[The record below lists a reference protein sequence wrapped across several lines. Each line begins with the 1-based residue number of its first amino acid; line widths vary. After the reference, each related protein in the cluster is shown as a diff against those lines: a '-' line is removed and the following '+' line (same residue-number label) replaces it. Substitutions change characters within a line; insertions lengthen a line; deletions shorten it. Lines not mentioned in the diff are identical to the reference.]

1 MKLDIIVPLY
11 NEEENLADFYNEVK
25 KALEN
30 IEYRIIFINDG
41 SSDNSLKVL
50 KDLYKFDK
58 KRVRVVS
65 FSRNFGKESAIYA
78 GLKNSNAEYTAIIDA
93 DLQQDPNYLLDM
105 LNKLDKN
112 NDVDSIC
119 MIQAQKKNRFFQK
132 LFYKF
137 INKISKTNF
146 VNGASDFRMFRKK
159 VVESILSLS
168 EKNRFSK
175 GIFSWVG
182 FNTLYLPYVVKERKK
197 GKSKWNFFKLLNY
210 AIDGFV
216 GFSTSPLKF
225 SVYLGLL
232 SSISSFIYLIVILI
246 KTLIKG
252 KDVPGYASIICLI
265 LFIGGCILLS
275 IGILGEYL
283 AKTYLEVK
291 NRPIYIESE
300 KIGFESDILYNQ

>member
-25 KALEN
+25 KDLEN

-41 SSDNSLKVL
+41 STDNSLKIL

-58 KRVRVVS
+58 KRIRVVS

-112 NDVDSIC
+112 NDIDSIC

-182 FNTLYLPYVVKERKK
+182 FNTCYLPYTPEERQS
-197 GKSKWNFFKLLNY
+197 GTSKWSARKLIKY
-210 AIDGFV
+210 ALDGILS
-216 GFSTSPLKF
+216 FSTKPLKISTF
-225 SVYLGLL
+225 LGIIL
-232 SSISSFIYLIVILI
+232 SFVSCIYLIVIIIQKLCF
-246 KTLIKG
+246 
-252 KDVPGYASIICLI
+252 SINIPEYPTI
-265 LFIGGCILLS
+265 VACILL
-275 IGILGEYL
+275 IGGIQLFCLGIIGEYISKL
-283 AKTYLEVK
+283 YVEIKR
-291 NRPIYIESE
+291 RPIYIVKEEIIKE
-300 KIGFESDILYNQ
+300 KENK

>member
-25 KALEN
+25 KTLEN
-30 IEYRIIFINDG
+30 FEYRIIFINDG

-112 NDVDSIC
+112 NDIDSIC

-232 SSISSFIYLIVILI
+232 SSFSAFIYLIVILI

-300 KIGFESDILYNQ
+300 RIGFETDIL

>member
-300 KIGFESDILYNQ
+300 RIGFETDIL

>member
-1 MKLDIIVPLY
+1 MKLDVIVPLY
-11 NEEENLADFYNEVK
+11 NEEENLKDFY
-25 KALEN
+25 KAVNKSLKD
-30 IEYRIIFINDG
+30 IDYRLVFINDG
-41 SSDNSLKVL
+41 SSDSSLKVL
-50 KDLYKFDK
+50 KKLYETDK
-58 KRVRVVS
+58 KRIRIVS

-78 GLKNSNAEYTAIIDA
+78 GLKNSNAEYAAIIDA
-93 DLQQDPNYLLDM
+93 DLQQDPDYLVEM
-105 LNKLDKN
+105 VKILDKSD
-112 NDVDSIC
+112 DVDSVC

-132 LFYKF
+132 LFYRF

-182 FNTLYLPYVVKERKK
+182 FNTLYLPYVVKKRKK

-232 SSISSFIYLIVILI
+232 SSASAFVYLIVILI

-252 KDVPGYASIICLI
+252 KDVPGYASTICLI

-300 KIGFESDILYNQ
+300 RIGFESDIL

>member
-25 KALEN
+25 KDLEN

-41 SSDNSLKVL
+41 STDNSLKIL

-58 KRVRVVS
+58 KRIRVVS

-112 NDVDSIC
+112 NDIDSIC

-182 FNTLYLPYVVKERKK
+182 FNTLYLPYVVKKRKK

-232 SSISSFIYLIVILI
+232 SSISAFIYLIVILI
-246 KTLIKG
+246 KTLVKG
-252 KDVPGYASIICLI
+252 IDVPGYASIICLI

-300 KIGFESDILYNQ
+300 RIGFESDIL

>member
-1 MKLDIIVPLY
+1 MKLDIVVPLY
-11 NEEENLADFYNEVK
+11 NEEDNLADFYNEVK
-25 KALEN
+25 KSLSD
-30 IEYRIIFINDG
+30 IEYRLIFVNDG

-93 DLQQDPNYLLDM
+93 DLQQDPNYLLEM
-105 LNKLDKN
+105 ISKLDEN
-112 NDVDSIC
+112 SDIDSIC

-132 LFYKF
+132 IFYKF

-146 VNGASDFRMFRKK
+146 VDGASDFRMFRKK

-182 FNTLYLPYVVKERKK
+182 FNTLYLPYVVKMRKK

-232 SSISSFIYLIVILI
+232 SSASAFVYLIVILI

-300 KIGFESDILYNQ
+300 RIGFESDIL

>member
-25 KALEN
+25 KTLSN

-105 LNKLDKN
+105 LNKLDKS
-112 NDVDSIC
+112 NDIDSIC

-232 SSISSFIYLIVILI
+232 SSTSAFIYLIVILI

-252 KDVPGYASIICLI
+252 KDVPGYASIICLV

-300 KIGFESDILYNQ
+300 RIGFETDIL

>member
-25 KALEN
+25 KDLEN

-41 SSDNSLKVL
+41 STDNSLKIL

-58 KRVRVVS
+58 KRIRVVS

-93 DLQQDPNYLLDM
+93 DLQQDPNYLLEM

-112 NDVDSIC
+112 NDIDSVC
-119 MIQAQKKNRFFQK
+119 MIQKQKKNRFFQK
-132 LFYKF
+132 MFYKF

-182 FNTLYLPYVVKERKK
+182 FNTLYLPYVVKKRKK

-232 SSISSFIYLIVILI
+232 SSISAFIYLIVILI

-252 KDVPGYASIICLI
+252 IDVPGYASIICLI

-300 KIGFESDILYNQ
+300 RIGFESDIL

>member
-1 MKLDIIVPLY
+1 MKLDIVVPLY

-25 KALEN
+25 KSLSD
-30 IEYRIIFINDG
+30 IEYRLIFVNDG

-78 GLKNSNAEYTAIIDA
+78 GLKNSDAEYTAIIDA

-105 LNKLDKN
+105 LNKLDKS

-232 SSISSFIYLIVILI
+232 SSFSAFVYLIVILI

-252 KDVPGYASIICLI
+252 KDIPGYASIICLI

-300 KIGFESDILYNQ
+300 RIGFDNEIL

>member
-1 MKLDIIVPLY
+1 MKLDVIVPLY
-11 NEEENLADFYNEVK
+11 NEEENLKDFYKAVK
-25 KALEN
+25 KSLKD
-30 IEYRIIFINDG
+30 IEYRIVFVNDG
-41 SSDNSLKVL
+41 SSDKSLTVL
-50 KDLYKFDK
+50 KKLYESDK
-58 KRVRVVS
+58 NRIRIVS

-78 GLKNSNAEYTAIIDA
+78 GLKNSDAEYTAIIDA
-93 DLQQDPNYLLDM
+93 DLQQDPDYLLEM
-105 LNKLDKN
+105 ANLLDKN

-119 MIQAQKKNRFFQK
+119 MIQAQKKHRFFQK

-146 VNGASDFRMFRKK
+146 VDGASDFRMFRRK

-182 FNTLYLPYVVKERKK
+182 FNTIYLPYVVKERKK

-225 SVYLGLL
+225 SVYLGML
-232 SSISSFIYLIVILI
+232 SSLSAFIYLIVVLI
-246 KTLIKG
+246 KTLVKG

-300 KIGFESDILYNQ
+300 KIGFENDVL

>member
-1 MKLDIIVPLY
+1 MKLDVIVPLY
-11 NEEENLADFYNEVK
+11 NEEENLKDFY
-25 KALEN
+25 KAVNKSLKD
-30 IEYRIIFINDG
+30 IDYRLVFINDG
-41 SSDNSLKVL
+41 SSDSSLKVL
-50 KDLYKFDK
+50 KKLYETDK
-58 KRVRVVS
+58 KRIRIVS

-93 DLQQDPNYLLDM
+93 DLQQDPDYLVEM
-105 LNKLDKN
+105 VKILDKSD
-112 NDVDSIC
+112 DVDSVC

-132 LFYKF
+132 LFYRF

-182 FNTLYLPYVVKERKK
+182 FNTLYLPYVVKKRKK

-232 SSISSFIYLIVILI
+232 SSFSAFVYLIVILI
-246 KTLIKG
+246 KTLVKG

-300 KIGFESDILYNQ
+300 RIGFESDIL

>member
-1 MKLDIIVPLY
+1 MKLDVIVPLY
-11 NEEENLADFYNEVK
+11 NEEENLKDFY
-25 KALEN
+25 KAVNKSLKD
-30 IEYRIIFINDG
+30 IEYRLIFVDDG
-41 SSDNSLKVL
+41 STDNSLKVL
-50 KDLYKFDK
+50 KKLYDSNKGII
-58 KRVRVVS
+58 RIIS

-78 GLKNSNAEYTAIIDA
+78 GLKNSNAEYAAIIDA
-93 DLQQDPNYLLDM
+93 DLQQDPDYLVEM
-105 LNKLDKN
+105 VKILDKSD
-112 NDVDSIC
+112 DVDSVC

-232 SSISSFIYLIVILI
+232 SSFSAFIYLIVILI
-246 KTLIKG
+246 KTLVKG
-252 KDVPGYASIICLI
+252 IDVPGYASIICLI

-291 NRPIYIESE
+291 NRPIYIEAE
-300 KIGFESDILYNQ
+300 KIGFESDIL

>member
-1 MKLDIIVPLY
+1 MKLDVIVPLY
-11 NEEENLADFYNEVK
+11 NEEENLKDFY
-25 KALEN
+25 KAVNKSLKD
-30 IEYRIIFINDG
+30 IEYRLVFINDG
-41 SSDNSLKVL
+41 SSDSSLKVL
-50 KDLYKFDK
+50 KKLYETDK
-58 KRVRVVS
+58 KRIRIVS

-78 GLKNSNAEYTAIIDA
+78 GLKNSNAEYAAIIDA
-93 DLQQDPNYLLDM
+93 DLQQDPDYLVEM
-105 LNKLDKN
+105 ASILDKSD
-112 NDVDSIC
+112 DVDSVC

-132 LFYKF
+132 LFYRF

-232 SSISSFIYLIVILI
+232 SSTSAFIYLIVILI
-246 KTLIKG
+246 KTLVKG
-252 KDVPGYASIICLI
+252 IDVPGYASIICLI

-300 KIGFESDILYNQ
+300 KIGFESDIL

>member
-1 MKLDIIVPLY
+1 MKLDIVVPLY
-11 NEEENLADFYNEVK
+11 NEEDNLADFYNEVK
-25 KALEN
+25 KSLSD
-30 IEYRIIFINDG
+30 IEYRLIFVNDG

-93 DLQQDPNYLLDM
+93 DLQQDPNYLLEM
-105 LNKLDKN
+105 ISKLDEN
-112 NDVDSIC
+112 SDIDSIC

-146 VNGASDFRMFRKK
+146 VDGASDFRMFRKK

-182 FNTLYLPYVVKERKK
+182 FNTLYLPYVVKMRKK

-232 SSISSFIYLIVILI
+232 SSASAFVYLIVILI

-300 KIGFESDILYNQ
+300 RIGFESDIL

>member
-1 MKLDIIVPLY
+1 MKLDVIVPLY
-11 NEEENLADFYNEVK
+11 NEEENLKDFY
-25 KALEN
+25 KAVNKSLKD
-30 IEYRIIFINDG
+30 IEYRLVFINDG
-41 SSDNSLKVL
+41 SSDSSLKVL
-50 KDLYKFDK
+50 KKLYETDK
-58 KRVRVVS
+58 KRIRIVS

-78 GLKNSNAEYTAIIDA
+78 GLKNSNAEYAAIIDA
-93 DLQQDPNYLLDM
+93 DLQQDPDYLVEM
-105 LNKLDKN
+105 ASILDKSD
-112 NDVDSIC
+112 DVDSVC

-132 LFYKF
+132 LFYRF

-232 SSISSFIYLIVILI
+232 SSTSAFIYLIVILI
-246 KTLIKG
+246 KTLVKG
-252 KDVPGYASIICLI
+252 IDVPGYASIICLI

-291 NRPIYIESE
+291 NRPIYIEAE
-300 KIGFESDILYNQ
+300 KIGFESDIL

>member
-25 KALEN
+25 KTLSD
-30 IEYRIIFINDG
+30 IEYRLIFVNDG

-112 NDVDSIC
+112 DDVDSIC

-146 VNGASDFRMFRKK
+146 VDGASDFRMFRRK

-232 SSISSFIYLIVILI
+232 SSTSAFIYLIVILV

-252 KDVPGYASIICLI
+252 KDIPGYASIICLI

-300 KIGFESDILYNQ
+300 RIGFESDIL

>member
-1 MKLDIIVPLY
+1 MKLDVIVPLY
-11 NEEENLADFYNEVK
+11 NEEENLKDFYKVVNK
-25 KALEN
+25 SLKD
-30 IEYRIIFINDG
+30 IEYRLIFVDDV
-41 SSDNSLKVL
+41 STDNSLKVL
-50 KDLYKFDK
+50 KKLYDSNKGII
-58 KRVRVVS
+58 RIIS

-78 GLKNSNAEYTAIIDA
+78 GLKNSNAEYAAIIDA
-93 DLQQDPNYLLDM
+93 DLQQDPDYLVEM
-105 LNKLDKN
+105 ASILDKSD
-112 NDVDSIC
+112 DVDSVC

-132 LFYKF
+132 LFYRF

-232 SSISSFIYLIVILI
+232 SSFSAFIYLIVILI
-246 KTLIKG
+246 KTLVKG
-252 KDVPGYASIICLI
+252 IDVPGYASIICLI

-291 NRPIYIESE
+291 NRPIYIEAE
-300 KIGFESDILYNQ
+300 KIGFESDIL

>member
-1 MKLDIIVPLY
+1 MKLDIVVPLY
-11 NEEENLADFYNEVK
+11 NEEDNLADFYNEVK
-25 KALEN
+25 KSLSD
-30 IEYRIIFINDG
+30 IEYRLIFVNDG

-112 NDVDSIC
+112 DDIDSIC

-146 VNGASDFRMFRKK
+146 VDGASDFRMFRKK

-232 SSISSFIYLIVILI
+232 SSISAFIYLIVILI

-300 KIGFESDILYNQ
+300 RIGFETDIL

>member
-1 MKLDIIVPLY
+1 MKLDVVVPLY
-11 NEEENLADFYNEVK
+11 NEEENLKDFY
-25 KALEN
+25 KAVNKSLKD
-30 IEYRIIFINDG
+30 IEYRLIFVNDG

-50 KDLYKFDK
+50 RKLYESDK
-58 KRVRVVS
+58 ERIRIIS

-93 DLQQDPNYLLDM
+93 DLQQDPDYLLEM
-105 LNKLDKN
+105 VKLLDKD
-112 NDVDSIC
+112 NDIDSVC
-119 MIQAQKKNRFFQK
+119 MIQAQKKHRFFQK

-146 VNGASDFRMFRKK
+146 VDGASDFRTFRRK

-225 SVYLGLL
+225 SVYLGTLT
-232 SSISSFIYLIVILI
+232 SMSAFIYLIAILV

-252 KDVPGYASIICLI
+252 KDVPGYASTICII
-265 LFIGGCILLS
+265 LFIH
-275 IGILGEYL
+275 
-283 AKTYLEVK
+283 
-291 NRPIYIESE
+291 
-300 KIGFESDILYNQ
+300 LYNYYIKYKYFRAAN

>member
-1 MKLDIIVPLY
+1 MKLDIVVPLY
-11 NEEENLADFYNEVK
+11 NEEENLKDFY
-25 KALEN
+25 KAINKSLKD
-30 IEYRIIFINDG
+30 IEYRLVFINDG

-50 KDLYKFDK
+50 KKLYESDK
-58 KRVRVVS
+58 KRIRIVS

-93 DLQQDPNYLLDM
+93 DLQQDPDYLLEM
-105 LNKLDKN
+105 VNILDKSD
-112 NDVDSIC
+112 DVDSVC

-182 FNTLYLPYVVKERKK
+182 FNTLYLPYVVKKRKK

-232 SSISSFIYLIVILI
+232 SSFSAFIYLIVILV
-246 KTLIKG
+246 KTLVKG

-300 KIGFESDILYNQ
+300 KIGFESDIL

>member
-1 MKLDIIVPLY
+1 MKLDVIVPLY
-11 NEEENLADFYNEVK
+11 NEEENLKDFY
-25 KALEN
+25 KAVNKSLKD
-30 IEYRIIFINDG
+30 IDYRLVFINDG
-41 SSDNSLKVL
+41 SSDNSLRVL
-50 KDLYKFDK
+50 KKLYESDK
-58 KRVRVVS
+58 KRIRIVS

-93 DLQQDPNYLLDM
+93 DLQQDPDYLVEMAKLLDKD
-105 LNKLDKN
+105 NSI
-112 NDVDSIC
+112 DSVC

-132 LFYKF
+132 LFYRF

-232 SSISSFIYLIVILI
+232 SSFSAFVYLIVILI
-246 KTLIKG
+246 KTLVKG
-252 KDVPGYASIICLI
+252 IDVPGYASIICLI

-291 NRPIYIESE
+291 NRPIYIEAE
-300 KIGFESDILYNQ
+300 KIGFETDIL

>member
-25 KALEN
+25 KTLEN

-112 NDVDSIC
+112 NDIDSIC

-232 SSISSFIYLIVILI
+232 SSTSAFIYLIVILI

-300 KIGFESDILYNQ
+300 RIGFETDIL

>member
-25 KALEN
+25 KTLSN

-112 NDVDSIC
+112 NDIDSIC

-232 SSISSFIYLIVILI
+232 SSTSAFIYLIVILI

-252 KDVPGYASIICLI
+252 KDVPGYASIICLV

-300 KIGFESDILYNQ
+300 RIGFETDIL

>member
-1 MKLDIIVPLY
+1 MKLDVIVPLY
-11 NEEENLADFYNEVK
+11 NEEENLKDFY
-25 KALEN
+25 KAINKSLKD
-30 IEYRIIFINDG
+30 IEYRLVFINDG
-41 SSDNSLKVL
+41 SSDNSLRVL
-50 KDLYKFDK
+50 KKLYESDK
-58 KRVRVVS
+58 KRIRIVS

-93 DLQQDPNYLLDM
+93 DLQQDPDYLVEM
-105 LNKLDKN
+105 ASILDKSD
-112 NDVDSIC
+112 DVDSVC

-132 LFYKF
+132 LFYRF

-232 SSISSFIYLIVILI
+232 SSTSAFIYLIVILI
-246 KTLIKG
+246 KTLVKG
-252 KDVPGYASIICLI
+252 IDVPGYASIICLI

-300 KIGFESDILYNQ
+300 RIGFESDIL

>member
-1 MKLDIIVPLY
+1 MKLDIVVPLY

-25 KALEN
+25 KSLSN
-30 IEYRIIFINDG
+30 IEYRLIFVNDG

-93 DLQQDPNYLLDM
+93 DLQQDPNYLLEM
-105 LNKLDKN
+105 INKLDKN
-112 NDVDSIC
+112 NDIDSIC

-137 INKISKTNF
+137 INRISKTNF
-146 VNGASDFRMFRKK
+146 VDGASDFRMFRKK

-232 SSISSFIYLIVILI
+232 SSFSAFVYLIVILI
-246 KTLIKG
+246 KTLVKG
-252 KDVPGYASIICLI
+252 VDVPGYASIICLM

-300 KIGFESDILYNQ
+300 RIGFESDVL

>member
-1 MKLDIIVPLY
+1 MKLDVIVPLY
-11 NEEENLADFYNEVK
+11 NEEENLKDFY
-25 KALEN
+25 KAVNKSLKD
-30 IEYRIIFINDG
+30 IEYRLVFINDG

-50 KDLYKFDK
+50 KKLYETDK
-58 KRVRVVS
+58 KRIRIVS

-93 DLQQDPNYLLDM
+93 DLQQDPDYLVEM
-105 LNKLDKN
+105 VKILDKSD
-112 NDVDSIC
+112 DVDSVC

-137 INKISKTNF
+137 INRISKTNF

-232 SSISSFIYLIVILI
+232 SSTSAFIYLIVILI
-246 KTLIKG
+246 KTLVKG
-252 KDVPGYASIICLI
+252 IDVPGYASIICLI

-283 AKTYLEVK
+283 AKTYSEVK

-300 KIGFESDILYNQ
+300 KIGFESDIL

>member
-1 MKLDIIVPLY
+1 MKLDIVVPLY
-11 NEEENLADFYNEVK
+11 NEEDNLADFYNEVK
-25 KALEN
+25 KSLSD
-30 IEYRIIFINDG
+30 IEYRLIFVNDG

-93 DLQQDPNYLLDM
+93 DLQQDPNYLLEM
-105 LNKLDKN
+105 ISKLDEN
-112 NDVDSIC
+112 SDIDSIC

-132 LFYKF
+132 VFYKF

-146 VNGASDFRMFRKK
+146 VDGASDFRMFRKK

-182 FNTLYLPYVVKERKK
+182 FNTLYLPYVVKMRKK

-232 SSISSFIYLIVILI
+232 SSASAFVYLIVILI

-300 KIGFESDILYNQ
+300 RIGFESDIL

>member
-1 MKLDIIVPLY
+1 MKLDVIVPLY
-11 NEEENLADFYNEVK
+11 NEEENLKDFYKVVNK
-25 KALEN
+25 SLKD
-30 IEYRIIFINDG
+30 IEYRLIFVDDG
-41 SSDNSLKVL
+41 STDNSLKVL
-50 KDLYKFDK
+50 KKLYDSNKGII
-58 KRVRVVS
+58 RIIS

-78 GLKNSNAEYTAIIDA
+78 GLKNSNAEYAAIIDA
-93 DLQQDPNYLLDM
+93 DLQQDPDYLVEM
-105 LNKLDKN
+105 ASILDKSD
-112 NDVDSIC
+112 DVDSVC

-232 SSISSFIYLIVILI
+232 SSFSAFIYLIVILI
-246 KTLIKG
+246 KTLVKG
-252 KDVPGYASIICLI
+252 IDVPGYASIICLI

-291 NRPIYIESE
+291 NRPIYIEAE
-300 KIGFESDILYNQ
+300 KIGFESDIL

>member
-1 MKLDIIVPLY
+1 MKLDVIVPLY
-11 NEEENLADFYNEVK
+11 NEEENLKDFY
-25 KALEN
+25 KAVNKSLKD
-30 IEYRIIFINDG
+30 IDYRLVFINDG
-41 SSDNSLKVL
+41 SSDSSLKVL
-50 KDLYKFDK
+50 KKLYETDK
-58 KRVRVVS
+58 KRIRIVS

-78 GLKNSNAEYTAIIDA
+78 GLKNSNAEYAAIIDA
-93 DLQQDPNYLLDM
+93 DLQQDPDYLVEM
-105 LNKLDKN
+105 VKILDKSD
-112 NDVDSIC
+112 DVDSVC

-232 SSISSFIYLIVILI
+232 SSFSAFIYLIVILI
-246 KTLIKG
+246 KTLVKG
-252 KDVPGYASIICLI
+252 IDVPGYASIICLI

-291 NRPIYIESE
+291 NRPIYIEAE
-300 KIGFESDILYNQ
+300 KIGFESDIL

>member
-25 KALEN
+25 KTLSN

-112 NDVDSIC
+112 NDIDSIC

-182 FNTLYLPYVVKERKK
+182 FNTLYLPYVVKMRKK

-232 SSISSFIYLIVILI
+232 SSISAFIYLIVILI

-300 KIGFESDILYNQ
+300 RIGFESDIL

>member
-1 MKLDIIVPLY
+1 MKLDVVVPLY
-11 NEEENLADFYNEVK
+11 NEEENIKDFYKAVK
-25 KALEN
+25 KSLKD
-30 IEYRIIFINDG
+30 IEYRLIFVDDG

-50 KDLYKFDK
+50 KKLYESDNK
-58 KRVRVVS
+58 KVRIIS

-78 GLKNSNAEYTAIIDA
+78 GLKNSNAEYTTIIDA
-93 DLQQDPNYLLDM
+93 DLQQDPDYLVEMINLLD
-105 LNKLDKN
+105 KSD
-112 NDVDSIC
+112 DVDSVC

-137 INKISKTNF
+137 INRISKTNF

-182 FNTLYLPYVVKERKK
+182 FNTIYLPYVVKMRKK

-216 GFSTSPLKF
+216 GFSTSPLKL

-232 SSISSFIYLIVILI
+232 SSFSAFVYLIVILV
-246 KTLIKG
+246 KTLVKG
-252 KDVPGYASIICLI
+252 IDVPGYASIICLI

-300 KIGFESDILYNQ
+300 KIGFESEIL

>member
-1 MKLDIIVPLY
+1 MKLDVIVPLY
-11 NEEENLADFYNEVK
+11 NEEENLKDFY
-25 KALEN
+25 KAINKSLKD
-30 IEYRIIFINDG
+30 IEYRLVFINDG
-41 SSDNSLKVL
+41 SSDNSLRVL
-50 KDLYKFDK
+50 KKLYESDK
-58 KRVRVVS
+58 KRIRIVS

-93 DLQQDPNYLLDM
+93 DLQQDPDYLVEM
-105 LNKLDKN
+105 ASILDKSD
-112 NDVDSIC
+112 DVDSVC

-132 LFYKF
+132 LFYRF

-232 SSISSFIYLIVILI
+232 SSTSAFIYLIVILI
-246 KTLIKG
+246 KTLVKG
-252 KDVPGYASIICLI
+252 IDVPGYASIICLI
-265 LFIGGCILLS
+265 LFIGGLILSSTL
-275 IGILGEYL
+275 I
-283 AKTYLEVK
+283 
-291 NRPIYIESE
+291 
-300 KIGFESDILYNQ
+300 

>member
-1 MKLDIIVPLY
+1 MKLDIVVPLY

-25 KALEN
+25 KSLSE
-30 IEYRIIFINDG
+30 IEYRLIFVNDG

-93 DLQQDPNYLLDM
+93 DLQQDPNYLLEM

-112 NDVDSIC
+112 DDVDSIC

-146 VNGASDFRMFRKK
+146 VDGASDFRMFRKK

-182 FNTLYLPYVVKERKK
+182 FNTLYLPYVVKMRKK

-232 SSISSFIYLIVILI
+232 SSFSAFIYLIVILI
-246 KTLIKG
+246 KTLVKG

-300 KIGFESDILYNQ
+300 RIGFESDIL